1 MKHRI
6 ILVIHC
12 LLGVLTLP
20 AQQHHRCGEERQMQK
35 MQDLQP
41 GLIEDINRT
50 LAPGM
55 AEKRFAQRSKLAA
68 NTLYIPVHV
77 IVVHKPAHGVGQA
90 SNLSKARILSQ
101 LTVLNKDFSRT
112 NADTV
117 LTPAVFSKGNPSIQF
132 CMATLD
138 PDGNATDGITRY
150 PSTAN
155 FDDEEFAIKGETGWP
170 RTDYLNIW
178 VAEIED
184 LGYAYI
190 PSLNGLPNSTLD
202 GVVINTEA
210 FGGPGSGTVEPY
222 DLGRTATHEIG
233 HFLGLQHI
241 WRSDGCNSDDGFSD
255 TPLQDVENY
264 GCPVHPSPS
273 CNNAGDMFMNYMDYT
288 DDACMNAFSAMQA
301 NHMRTILMGIRAS
314 LAASGETQCNAA
326 ALAVTIDSL
335 RHPACFGEATGYAAF
350 GAMGGTAP
358 YTFQV
363 RTETNVSGEF
373 SLLASGQYTL
383 IARDA
388 AGDSV
393 LVDFA
398 INTPALLLIDSL
410 IIGQPVCA
418 GDSGVVTTY
427 VSGGTPFNNQG
438 YNISVNGNP
447 TGATAQGLTPGVYT
461 VLVADSLGCTAQKAF
476 TINEG
481 QAIDLNLTTVSGI
494 RCHGD
499 STGTIFVAASGGYAP
514 IAVTVNQKPVTT
526 AVVSSLKAGFYSF
539 MAVDAKGCTTTD
551 TVTLKEP
558 DLLVAA
564 ASNSTLLCFN
574 DKDATISFTASG
586 GRPPYF
592 YSIDGQHFSTSANY
606 ADLGAGTYPLI
617 VLDSDQCR
625 WQDTLTI
632 DSPDAIVIDTEV
644 DYNATLDQ
652 YQAVVHITGG
662 QAPYMIQAD
671 SSLAISEDTIFT
683 GEVAGSYIFTV
694 VDSLGCEVQKTVVFS
709 ATSEP
714 GINEFSIGPNPVKDY
729 LVIRYSGNKNEE
741 ANLKIY
747 DISGKL
753 LWEQNQIL
761 FSPEKNIHNIF
772 VSNVPNSIFIFK
784 IALKFK
790 SSHILIF
797 KE

>member
-1 MKHRI
+1 MKHKI
-6 ILVIHC
+6 ILVLFC
-12 LLGVLTLP
+12 LYGAISAH
-20 AQQHHRCGEERQMQK
+20 AQHHHRCGEERQMQK

-55 AEKRFAQRSKLAA
+55 AEKRFAQRGLLSS

-77 IVVHKPAHGVGQA
+77 IIVHKPNHGVGQS

-101 LTVLNKDFSRT
+101 LAVLNKDFSRT
-112 NADTV
+112 NADTI
-117 LTPAVFSKGNPSIQF
+117 LTPPVFSPGNPSIQF
-132 CMATLD
+132 CMATID
-138 PDGNATDGITRY
+138 PDGNPTDGITRY

-241 WRSDGCNSDDGFSD
+241 WRSDGCNSDDGFTD

-301 NHMRTILMGIRAS
+301 NHMRNILSGIRNS
-314 LAASGETQCNAA
+314 LASSGTIQCNTA
-326 ALAVTIDSL
+326 ALAVVIDSL

-350 GAMGGTAP
+350 GASGGTAP
-358 YTFQV
+358 YTYQV
-363 RTETNVSGEF
+363 RTETNTSGQF

-383 IARDA
+383 IAKDA

-393 LVDFA
+393 LVDFE
-398 INTPALLLIDSL
+398 INAPALLVIDSL
-410 IIGQPVCA
+410 FIGQPVCA

-427 VSGGTPFNNQG
+427 ISGGTPFNNQV
-438 YNISVNGNP
+438 YNISLNGNP
-447 TGATAQGLTPGVYT
+447 AATTVPGLTPGIYN
-461 VLVADSLGCTAQKAF
+461 VLVTDSLGCTAQKTF
-476 TINEG
+476 TIAEG
-481 QAIDLNLTTVSGI
+481 QAIDLSLATVSGI

-514 IAVTVNQKPVTT
+514 ITVTVNQQPVTT

-539 MAVDAKGCTTTD
+539 VAVDAKGCTTTD

-558 DLLVAA
+558 ELLVAA
-564 ASNSTLLCFN
+564 ASNTDLLCYN
-574 DKDATISFTASG
+574 DKDAAISFTAYG
-586 GRPPYF
+586 GKPPYY
-592 YSIDGQHFSTSANY
+592 YSIDGQHFSANPNFTN
-606 ADLGAGTYPLI
+606 LGAGQYPLI

-625 WQDTLTI
+625 WEDTLSI
-632 DSPDAIVIDTEV
+632 ASPDAILVDTEV
-644 DYNATLDQ
+644 DYNAALNQ
-652 YQAVVHITGG
+652 FQAIVHVTGG
-662 QAPYMIQAD
+662 QAPYVIKAD
-671 SSLAISEDTIFT
+671 SSLVISEDTIFT
-683 GEVAGSYIFTV
+683 GEVAGSYIFTI
-694 VDSLGCEVQKTVVFS
+694 VDSLGCEVQKMVVFS
-709 ATSEP
+709 STLEP
-714 GINEFSIGPNPVKDY
+714 EINEFSIGPNPVKDY

-753 LWEQNQIL
+753 IWEENQIL